1 MWARSGRTCAGRQR
15 GRALHHESGF
25 SLVEALV
32 GLLILGLILL
42 FSLSTLYRLPRD
54 LERLEARR
62 EAYRTVEAV
71 LEAVR
76 AGAVPMIPGTYDM
89 PAVWGEPRVAGSLT
103 ASLEIREAGVV
114 DLYEVTVSARYTV
127 RGEPLQVAVET
138 LSWSP

>member
-1 MWARSGRTCAGRQR
+1 MI
-15 GRALHHESGF
+15 
-25 SLVEALV
+25 

-62 EAYRTVEAV
+62 EAYRTTEAV

-76 AGAVPMIPGTYDM
+76 SGAVPMIPGTYEL
-89 PAVWGEPRVAGSLT
+89 PPVLGEPRISHPLT
-103 ASLEIREAGVV
+103 MRLEIAPAGAT
-114 DLYEVTVSARYTV
+114 DLYEVEVSATYTV
-127 RGEPLQVAVET
+127 RGETLQVAVET